1 MSTLIALAVA
11 AVLAFPVTALM
22 CRRRIH
28 AMPISSSY
36 FRALAANF
44 PIFVLFVAWL
54 WHKET
59 EPGFFGFFVALVLGF
74 VPSLI
79 VTLFVGMFL
88 RTRDEMRSWSAFGL
102 ASLVGWF
109 VLLFLALFL
118 MPSF

>member
-1 MSTLIALAVA
+1 MAQLSTLGCL
-11 AVLAFPVTALM
+11 
-22 CRRRIH
+22 H

-88 RTRDEMRSWSAFGL
+88 RTRDEMRSWSAFSL